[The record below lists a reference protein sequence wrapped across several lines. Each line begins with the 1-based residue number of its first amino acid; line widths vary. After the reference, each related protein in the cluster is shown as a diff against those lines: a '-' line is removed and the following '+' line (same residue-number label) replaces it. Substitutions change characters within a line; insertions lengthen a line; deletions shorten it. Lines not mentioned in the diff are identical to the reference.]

1 MQVIAN
7 LAAEE
12 ENQVNIVA
20 EGGLEALFELL
31 QTCEDEMTL
40 RVAAGAIANL
50 AMSEANQHR
59 IVAEGGLDLL
69 VHLAGTAQDPQTQR
83 MVRRSSSACAPG
95 LQLPREVTSK
105 GSPTHGG
112 CTAWLRTH
120 PWCAFDGMRVGLC
133 VSRLPALSL
142 TFVAT
147 PTSWRSYW
155 RPEACRCW

>member
-69 VHLAGTAQDPQTQR
+69 VHLARTAQDPQTQR
-83 MVRRSSSACAPG
+83 MVRGCSSAWTPG
-95 LQLPREVTSK
+95 LKLPGEVKSK
-105 GSPTHGG
+105 GSQTQRG
-112 CTAWLRTH
+112 CTALLLTDPQR
-120 PWCAFDGMRVGLC
+120 AFDGMCVGAVC
-133 VSRLPALSL
+133 VSRSPALSP
-142 TFVAT
+142 TYVAT
-147 PTSWRSYW
+147 PTSWRS
-155 RPEACRCW
+155 